1 MTRAWLKSPPL
12 WAYAAVLVF
21 LLLVPSLF
29 PDYSVSLVEKVLIFA
44 LFAVSLDL
52 IYGYAGL
59 PSLGHAAYFG
69 VGGYAAAV
77 LMLKAE
83 ITSLWI
89 VMPAGILVGTIVAAV
104 FGVIALRSVGITFL
118 LVTFALGQLLST
130 VAIEWDFLHSFGIEG
145 LVGVAFPDLG
155 FGFVWDP
162 ESIYYAVLIAVVI
175 GYVIAMR
182 VTRSPLGYAA
192 LGIREDEKRMRVFGF
207 NTWWAKYK
215 LFVIS
220 GALAALAGELFAF
233 TSGTVLP
240 TNLDLTY
247 SALAFL
253 IVVLAGPGTLYGPAI
268 GAAVV
273 VLLEYYVSAEIPD
286 RWPLVLGLL
295 FVLTAAFSR
304 NGLVGGAK
312 RLSAYART
320 RFVAARS
327 RSAGSAP

>member
-1 MTRAWLKSPPL
+1 MSRGRLRSRPL
-12 WAYAAVLVF
+12 WAYAAVLAF
-21 LLLVPSLF
+21 LVLVPTLF
-29 PDYSVSLVEKVLIFA
+29 ADYDVSLVEKILIFG

-69 VGGYAAAV
+69 VGGYAAAA

-83 ITSLWI
+83 VTSLWI
-89 VMPAGILVGTIVAAV
+89 VMPVGILIGTLVAAV
-104 FGVIALRSVGITFL
+104 FGVIALRSIGVTFL
-118 LVTFALGQLLST
+118 LVTFALGQLLAS
-130 VAIEWDFLHSFGIEG
+130 VATEWTFLHSFGIEG
-145 LVGVAFPDLG
+145 LVGVSFPSPG
-155 FGFVWDP
+155 FGFEWDP
-162 ESIYYAVLIAVVI
+162 ASRYYAVLAVAAI
-175 GYVIAMR
+175 GYFVAFR
-182 VTRSPLGYAA
+182 VTRSPLGHAA

-207 NTWWAKYK
+207 NTWWCKYK

-220 GALAALAGELFAF
+220 GALAATAGELFAF

-240 TNLDLTY
+240 SNLDLTY

-286 RWPLVLGLL
+286 RWPLVLGVL

-304 NGLVGGAK
+304 DGLVGATR
-312 RLSAYART
+312 RLSTNVRT
-320 RFVAARS
+320 RVVALRARS
-327 RSAGSAP
+327 APSGP